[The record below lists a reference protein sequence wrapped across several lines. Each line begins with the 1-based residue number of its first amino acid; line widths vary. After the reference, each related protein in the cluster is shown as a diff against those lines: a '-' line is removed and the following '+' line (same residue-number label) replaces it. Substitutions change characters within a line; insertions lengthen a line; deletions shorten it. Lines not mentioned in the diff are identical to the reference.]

1 MKKNWVE
8 RIDETVLGKLER
20 TLIWRIARA
29 VIGILPLLG
38 TLFFVVHV
46 ALLVKGYDFELAY
59 VACSYSFSGFLA
71 WIVVSVA
78 FQFNWMHRAFISYNY
93 LVSFCIDFQREVGF
107 GSWLMPARWFVLALG
122 VIIIADFIRENGWRK
137 MGKIN

>member
-8 RIDETVLGKLER
+8 RMDETILGRLER
-20 TLIWRIARA
+20 TWIWRIARFIVGA
-29 VIGILPLLG
+29 FPLIG

-59 VACSYSFSGFLA
+59 VVCSYSFTGFLA
-71 WIVVSVA
+71 WIAVSVA
-78 FQFNWMHRAFISYNY
+78 FQFNWMHRTLISYNY

-122 VIIIADFIRENGWRK
+122 VVIVTDFVYENGWKRI
-137 MGKIN
+137 GRIN